1 MRGIDVYRVEDDK
14 IQEVWLFSE
23 RIDEEDAFW
32 TETLKLWNDK
42 QK

>member
-32 TETLKLWNDK
+32 TEALKLWNDK
-42 QK
+42 